1 MAEGEYRFPARFE
14 RDSTSRSEGFRRV
27 ERLAYK
33 EGVLCIP
40 IFGTV
45 PSCAP
50 RVSQIIDM
58 GDYSKYHEKM

>member
-14 RDSTSRSEGFRRV
+14 RDSTSRSEGVRRV

-33 EGVLCIP
+33 GGIPCIP
-40 IFGTV
+40 NFGTL

-50 RVSQIIDM
+50 RVPQMIDM
-58 GDYSKYHEKM
+58 GNYSKYQEKM